1 MWSNDVQVSQ
11 EILEDSFERM
21 LQRIGG
27 GFSYGGMIAK
37 EDLAPSEISA
47 EVALGLFASGWSG
60 EVITAYASASFR
72 SGTAYVYAEIR
83 FFDASFGC
91 HGGELLASDVGNLL
105 RTKSEKIEL
114 NLDLYGDGEIF
125 VEEDFDSEIRLRLF
139 LTSLLNTFDKNV
151 SDF

>member
-27 GFSYGGMIAK
+27 GFSYRGRIAN
-37 EDLAPSEISA
+37 EHLAPPVMSA
-47 EVALGLFASGWSG
+47 QVALGLFASDWKG
-60 EVITAYASASFR
+60 EAITAYSSASFR
-72 SGTAYVYAEIR
+72 SGKAYVYAEIR

-91 HGGELLASDVGNLL
+91 RGGELLASDSGSLL
-105 RTKSEKIEL
+105 RTKSEKLEL

-125 VEEDFDSEIRLRLF
+125 VEENFDSEIRLRLF
-139 LTSLLNTFDKNV
+139 LTSLLNSFDKNV

>member
-1 MWSNDVQVSQ
+1 M
-11 EILEDSFERM
+11 
-21 LQRIGG
+21 
-27 GFSYGGMIAK
+27 YAK
-37 EDLAPSEISA
+37 
-47 EVALGLFASGWSG
+47 
-60 EVITAYASASFR
+60 
-72 SGTAYVYAEIR
+72 IR

-91 HGGELLASDVGNLL
+91 HGGELLASDSGNLL

-125 VEEDFDSEIRLRLF
+125 VEEDFDSELRLRLF